1 MSISLYIYIYYMCV
15 CVFLI
20 YAYLPSVYI
29 FMYIDTRNAF
39 GIHTSNL
46 HNIISF
52 PLPGLKAHRSHSSQ
66 GFNKQCGRRIT
77 PHKATVKVPLRL
89 APWW

>member
-1 MSISLYIYIYYMCV
+1 
-15 CVFLI
+15 
-20 YAYLPSVYI
+20 
-29 FMYIDTRNAF
+29 MYIDTRNAF